1 MSRNQSQPLAT
12 ASRKP
17 ARRRKA
23 KPSCADC
30 YFGCRMLC
38 ALELSEPCSTFRP
51 DSPAGLMPPA
61 QPTLLVSS
69 DVELEAT
76 GGLAAA

>member
-1 MSRNQSQPLAT
+1 MTPTQSPSLAT

-23 KPSCADC
+23 KPSCEDC
-30 YFGCRMLC
+30 YFGRRMLC
-38 ALELSEPCSTFRP
+38 ALELGEPCSTFRP
-51 DSPAGLMPPA
+51 DSPGGLMPPA

-69 DVELEAT
+69 GAELDAASE
-76 GGLAAA
+76 LAVA